1 MHERTVDSDFL
12 IIILRDLALQRKD
25 LTLVLMSATLN
36 ADVSQA
42 RGFASVTFVVLLV
55 LFVCVCMCALSFSVS
70 IRRSNRSTNQNVRP
84 MIYGSLLRRKRR
96 NAFSSVVIPLGSP
109 ENFSLPCGGSALRST
124 RGRPRTWVLVALRPV
139 ANISLWLC
147 AKRFHYVP
155 TKTAG

>member
-1 MHERTVDSDFL
+1 MDSDFL

-42 RGFASVTFVVLLV
+42 RGLASVTSVVLLV
-55 LFVCVCMCALSFSVS
+55 LFVCVCVCVCALSFSVS

-96 NAFSSVVIPLGSP
+96 NAFSATLSQ
-109 ENFSLPCGGSALRST
+109 
-124 RGRPRTWVLVALRPV
+124 VL
-139 ANISLWLC
+139 
-147 AKRFHYVP
+147 
-155 TKTAG
+155 